1 MARKAHEADSYQ
13 PSMKRKEVT
22 AMTQPNAQD
31 ELLLKMKQIFKRF
44 QADGDLAPISDRL
57 EYEKGMAALPEDE
70 QAFVEE
76 GTQMADMLQYCDQQ
90 NIALPSEIAD
100 GMPELRQ
107 LPIPERINRIRELN
121 RALIG

>member
-1 MARKAHEADSYQ
+1 
-13 PSMKRKEVT
+13 
-22 AMTQPNAQD
+22 MTQPNAQD

-121 RALIG
+121 RALIGHIFDVSEDPRIRQ